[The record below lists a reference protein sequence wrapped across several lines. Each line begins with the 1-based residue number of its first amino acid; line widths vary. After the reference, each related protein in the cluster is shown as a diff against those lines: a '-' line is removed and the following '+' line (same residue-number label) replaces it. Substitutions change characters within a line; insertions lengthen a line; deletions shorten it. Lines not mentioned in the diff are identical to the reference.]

1 MSWIAEQK
9 PKGKFFGLLTGIFL
23 AASWGHWHDR
33 IVSYLKFSFN
43 RRYTQFYIIAVFL
56 LLIKGCVFLGDHIF
70 VGNRKGGDQ
79 VLFNNLRLNNNL
91 FRANLQSLVD
101 NFNVLN
107 RKFTP

>member
-9 PKGKFFGLLTGIFL
+9 PKGKFIGLLAGTFL

-33 IVSYLKFSFN
+33 IVSYLRFNFN
-43 RRYTQFYIIAVFL
+43 RRYTQLFIIA
-56 LLIKGCVFLGDHIF
+56 GCIALGDHFF
-70 VGNRKGGDQ
+70 VGNRRGGDHII
-79 VLFNNLRLNNNL
+79 FNTLRFNNNL
-91 FRANLQSLVD
+91 FRVNVQSLVD